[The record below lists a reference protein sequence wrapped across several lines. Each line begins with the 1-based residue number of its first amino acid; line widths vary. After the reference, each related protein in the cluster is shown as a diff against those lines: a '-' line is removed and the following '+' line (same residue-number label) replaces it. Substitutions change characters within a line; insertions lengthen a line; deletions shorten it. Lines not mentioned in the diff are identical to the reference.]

1 MGLLDIFRRKTCDSA
16 KNLTLEDC
24 VVKMFESA
32 GIAPD
37 RKGNMFHT
45 EVQGKHC
52 AFDVALARGDG
63 NKLIAYV
70 QFPLPVDKNVAY
82 AANYEVK
89 RICKDE
95 AEKFSGTTLQLIEKD
110 NGYDIVAITLK
121 PFGKLSDNTP
131 DEIRKAMIQT
141 VDILDDENF
150 ASLAAAIFGYKSYEV
165 VKQNMKAVTA
175 DGNKVSLHLNDGY
188 RELLGKTP
196 GLNNSRYLGR
206 LMAYATHIMTEK
218 DDDELVNRAAV
229 ALSKS
234 FDEFIQEIY
243 NIAHEKERDLI
254 RKLRFLGKANN
265 EEGNDNDFVLGRN
278 EAKSYLDAFED
289 PWRLVYGENLD
300 NPDVPGRINKKI
312 LNLL

>member
-1 MGLLDIFRRKTCDSA
+1 MKIFDFFKRKVADNQKT
-16 KNLTLEDC
+16 LTLEDC

-32 GIAPD
+32 GIVPD
-37 RKGNMFHT
+37 RQGNMFHT

-89 RICKDE
+89 RLCKD
-95 AEKFSGTTLQLIEKD
+95 AAGKFSGTTLQLIEKD

-150 ASLAAAIFGYKSYEV
+150 ASLAAAIFGYKSYEE
-165 VKQNMKAVTA
+165 VKQNMKAASA
-175 DGNKVSLHLNDGY
+175 DGKNVAIQLKDGY
-188 RELLGKTP
+188 RELLGKVP
-196 GLNNSRYLGR
+196 DLDNSRYLGR
-206 LMAYATHIMTEK
+206 LMAYATHIMMAK
-218 DDDELVNRAAV
+218 DNDELVNRAAGT
-229 ALSKS
+229 LKES
-234 FDEFIQEIY
+234 FDGFVQEIY
-243 NIAHEKERDLI
+243 NVADEKERDLI
-254 RKLRFLGKANN
+254 RKLRFLGTVKTKNN
-265 EEGNDNDFVLGRN
+265 SGAEDDFVVGRN
-278 EAKSYLDAFED
+278 EAKNYLDASGD

-300 NPDVPGRINKKI
+300 NPDGPGADK
-312 LNLL
+312 